1 MRRPGGERRPN
12 APADAE
18 ARAEDLYKR
27 MRASVDRM
35 KAQTAQLGENHQ
47 TWALLDIR
55 ELLLHV
61 VELVALSAEE
71 DQ

>member
-1 MRRPGGERRPN
+1 MIRPGGQRRPN
-12 APADAE
+12 APKDAE

-35 KAQTAQLGENHQ
+35 KGADLAPHGEK
-47 TWALLDIR
+47 TVLLDIR

-61 VELVALSAEE
+61 VELVVLSVEE
-71 DQ
+71 DR